1 VIVAGKRCP
10 IAGRIMDLTAVDVT
24 DLAGHRAAAILPP

>member
-10 IAGRIMDLTAVDVT
+10 LVGHVSMDLIAVDVT
-24 DLAGHRAAAILPP
+24 DRRARGAATSPR